1 MRPVF
6 ALLSLIIMLEGF
18 AQVSGRVVDSQ
29 DGMPLVGAAIQVYG
43 RDSLLLSKI
52 ATGADGDF
60 FSSENPQRVSTLKVT
75 YLGYDSTVVHTAGRS
90 DIGVIK
96 LSPSSVVLSSVTVT
110 ADAHPQNAYSE
121 TFLISDSIRSS
132 ANSAAMMIG
141 NLPGFKVDWI
151 SENISIGSDQ
161 NVPIIVNGREMG
173 FQYAKSI
180 NPKRIKT
187 IQVQRF
193 PPGQYSD
200 YPILIN
206 IELFDNYVGW
216 DVSGNAVGMLS
227 LRNRHSN
234 SEAVSVDGTLSAT
247 GWNTYMSAAY
257 KRKQGYEASSYIR
270 DIAGKYVEETSPID
284 RENPNI
290 GIHADEYS
298 LSVGADRRFGDR
310 HLLSLQTWGDFI
322 DNEGEDYYDMT
333 DGTHLINRDN
343 YKSINSITGLF
354 YRGRLADR
362 VQIRSTLIYNYYNI
376 DETRTFIDAA
386 DISQSDIDGHKH
398 YLFFSGDGIFSISD
412 KWEATL
418 GYNYTWRKYNST
430 DNANPAEQFLSKE
443 NRNKLDATV
452 SFSPSRTFNIRAGG
466 SMLNISNRQND
477 ITSNHTSW
485 LPRVQLYWRPL
496 TWATVNAVYL
506 NDIYYPNLDQLSTSS
521 WQISSH
527 LIQTGNPD
535 LRSKIMH
542 YVNARLTILDWL
554 TLQYM
559 WRRSN
564 NDIVEWYEPISP
576 EVVRKTFVNCDYL
589 HQYAGLS
596 VDKNLG
602 KGFNLNFVGNYQWYK
617 RWTAGTE
624 NNGRTWYGDITA
636 TWAIGKTDLTLLCEY
651 FIRHDMEPLP
661 QGKRYNQQE
670 NLVVGFNYPFCKG
683 RLSLSGLLS
692 IPVNAID
699 KRTYTKIDIPGFKYE
714 TYGDDRINSFVAKIN
729 LRYNFGRGKAKR
741 SSNAY
746 ITDTEK

>member
-1 MRPVF
+1 M
-6 ALLSLIIMLEGF
+6 
-18 AQVSGRVVDSQ
+18 SGRVVDSQ

-298 LSVGADRRFGDR
+298 LSVGADRRFGDK
-310 HLLSLQTWGDFI
+310 HLLSMQTWGDFI
-322 DNEGEDYYDMT
+322 DNDGEDNYDMT

-343 YKSINSITGLF
+343 YSSINSITGLF

-362 VQIRSTLIYNYYNI
+362 FQIRSTLIYNYYNI
-376 DETRTFIDAA
+376 DETRTFIDAT
-386 DISQSDIDGHKH
+386 DVSQSDIDGHKH
-398 YLFFSGDGIFSISD
+398 YLFFRATAFFDFRQMGSD
-412 KWEATL
+412 T
-418 GYNYTWRKYNST
+418 
-430 DNANPAEQFLSKE
+430 
-443 NRNKLDATV
+443 
-452 SFSPSRTFNIRAGG
+452 
-466 SMLNISNRQND
+466 
-477 ITSNHTSW
+477 
-485 LPRVQLYWRPL
+485 
-496 TWATVNAVYL
+496 
-506 NDIYYPNLDQLSTSS
+506 
-521 WQISSH
+521 
-527 LIQTGNPD
+527 
-535 LRSKIMH
+535 
-542 YVNARLTILDWL
+542 RL
-554 TLQYM
+554 
-559 WRRSN
+559 
-564 NDIVEWYEPISP
+564 
-576 EVVRKTFVNCDYL
+576 
-589 HQYAGLS
+589 
-596 VDKNLG
+596 
-602 KGFNLNFVGNYQWYK
+602 
-617 RWTAGTE
+617 
-624 NNGRTWYGDITA
+624 
-636 TWAIGKTDLTLLCEY
+636 
-651 FIRHDMEPLP
+651 
-661 QGKRYNQQE
+661 
-670 NLVVGFNYPFCKG
+670 
-683 RLSLSGLLS
+683 
-692 IPVNAID
+692 
-699 KRTYTKIDIPGFKYE
+699 
-714 TYGDDRINSFVAKIN
+714 
-729 LRYNFGRGKAKR
+729 
-741 SSNAY
+741 
-746 ITDTEK
+746 